1 MTTNDFLRKL
11 HESLELE
18 DDVELTPDTN
28 LKDLDDY
35 DSLMVLSIISFM
47 HENFGVRIPAD
58 TLAGVN
64 TPRELMKLAG
74 DEHFA

>member
-1 MTTNDFLRKL
+1 MDTNEFLGKL

-18 DDVELTPDTN
+18 DDVTIEMDTN
-28 LKDLDDY
+28 LKDLEDY

-58 TLAGVN
+58 KLSEVR
-64 TPRELMKLAG
+64 TPQELMNLAN
-74 DEHFA
+74 A

>member
-1 MTTNDFLRKL
+1 LSKL

-18 DDVELTPDTN
+18 DNVELTPDTN

-47 HENFGVRIPAD
+47 HETSACAFRRTPWPVEHPA
-58 TLAGVN
+58 
-64 TPRELMKLAG
+64 
-74 DEHFA
+74 